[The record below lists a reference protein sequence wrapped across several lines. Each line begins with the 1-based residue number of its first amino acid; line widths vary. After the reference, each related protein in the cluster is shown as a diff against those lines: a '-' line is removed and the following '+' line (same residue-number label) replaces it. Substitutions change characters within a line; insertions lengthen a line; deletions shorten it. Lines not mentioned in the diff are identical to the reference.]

1 MKSKQLVKI
10 ITEHGWIATTIKG
23 GHHTFK
29 HPDSAQIITI
39 PHPKKDLSIGL
50 VKSIFKVANLPYQYS

>member
-1 MKSKQLVKI
+1 MTSKQLVKI

-23 GHHTFK
+23 SHHTFK